1 MPLAVLISH
10 AHDER
15 LLAEAWKTLLSTVS
29 QGAIT
34 PWYSSDR
41 QPGGGMQIGE
51 EWREHL
57 RREILKTNYV
67 LAVVSPQSR
76 DRPWI
81 LYECGLAGGI
91 AQGRQDIN
99 GQSSLTGVVIPI
111 LYSMTAGDLAN
122 PLASF
127 NAYMGDSRGAVIEV
141 CERLVQQAGLTPQ
154 QRLWAQ
160 PIEDYMD
167 AVAAHRPRR
176 AHTAENMIL
185 WRTRI
190 EGLIQSGRSGEVYAT
205 RERMYA
211 TFGRPFKPINVQLH
225 DVLSKIMLDEKHFT
239 EAIEETD
246 YGLALAP
253 DDVDLLHR
261 KALGSLHCHNSA
273 LALQTIAQLTGV
285 DPALASNPE
294 IAGLEGRVRRE
305 IWENSRDPLD
315 LSAARVAYRR
325 ATNANEFDYYCA
337 VNAASLAL
345 AAADT
350 IDAENLFDR
359 ALQGVRKA
367 QEKQPISYWTDF
379 SAGEIALGRGMLQLA
394 CEEYAKGLT
403 RIPLP
408 PARDR
413 ESALKGVRRIAA
425 LRGLSATDI
434 KPIEHLLG

>member
-15 LLAEAWKTLLSTVS
+15 LLAEAWKILLSTIS
-29 QGAIT
+29 QGAIN

-41 QPGGGMQIGE
+41 QPDGGMQIGK

-57 RREILKTNYV
+57 RREILKTDYV
-67 LAVVSPQSR
+67 LAVLSPRSR

-81 LYECGLAGGI
+81 LYECGLADGI

-99 GQSSLTGVVIPI
+99 GQSNLTGVVIPI

-127 NAYMGDSRGAVIEV
+127 NAYMGDSKDAVIEV

-154 QRLWAQ
+154 RRLWAQ
-160 PIEDYMD
+160 PIDDYMD

-190 EGLIQSGRSGEVYAT
+190 ESLVQSGRSSEVYTT
-205 RERMYA
+205 RERMYV
-211 TFGRPFKPINVQLH
+211 TFGKPFKPINVQLH
-225 DVLSKIMLDEKHFT
+225 DVLSKVMLDERYF
-239 EAIEETD
+239 AAAMEETD
-246 YGLALAP
+246 YGLMLAP
-253 DDVDLLHR
+253 DDIDLLHR
-261 KALGSLHCHNSA
+261 KALGSLHCHDRA
-273 LALQTIAQLTGV
+273 LALQTITQLIGV
-285 DPALASNPE
+285 DPALSNNPE

-305 IWENSRDPLD
+305 IWESSRNPLD
-315 LSAARVAYRR
+315 LSAARGAYRR
-325 ATNANEFDYYCA
+325 ATDANKSDYYCA
-337 VNAASLAL
+337 VNAASLSL
-345 AAADT
+345 AASDN
-350 IDAENLFDR
+350 AEANYLFAR
-359 ALQGVRKA
+359 ALQAVRKA

-379 SAGEIALGRGMLQLA
+379 SAGEIALGQGMLQLA
-394 CEEYAKGLT
+394 SEEYAKGLT
-403 RIPLP
+403 RIPAP

-413 ESALKGVRRIAA
+413 ESALKGVRRMAA
-425 LRGLSATDI
+425 LRGFSPTDI
-434 KPIEHLLG
+434 EPVEQLLA

>member
-15 LLAEAWKTLLSTVS
+15 LLAEAWKALLSTVS
-29 QGAIT
+29 QGAIA

-41 QPGGGMQIGE
+41 QPDGGMQIGE

-57 RREILKTNYV
+57 RREIQKTDYI
-67 LAVVSPQSR
+67 LAVLSPQSR

-81 LYECGLAGGI
+81 LYECGLAAGI
-91 AQGRQDIN
+91 AQEKKNIN
-99 GQSSLTGVVIPI
+99 GQHNLTGVVIPI

-127 NAYMGDSRGAVIEV
+127 NVYMGDSKDAVIEV
-141 CERLVQQAGLTPQ
+141 CERLLQQAGLTPQ
-154 QRLWAQ
+154 RNLWAT
-160 PIEDYMD
+160 PIDRYMD

-190 EGLIQSGRSGEVYAT
+190 EALVQSGRSGEVYAT
-205 RERMYA
+205 RARMYA
-211 TFGRPFKPINVQLH
+211 TFGQPFRPMNVQLH
-225 DVLSKIMLDEKHFT
+225 DVLSKIMLDEKHFQA
-239 EAIEETD
+239 AIEETNF
-246 YGLALAP
+246 GLELAP
-253 DDVDLLHR
+253 DDIDLLHR
-261 KALGSLHCHNSA
+261 KALGLLHCHNRDK
-273 LALQTIAQLTGV
+273 ALQTITQLV
-285 DPALASNPE
+285 ALDAALASNPE
-294 IAGLEGRVRRE
+294 IAGLEGRVLRE

-325 ATNANEFDYYCA
+325 ATDANASDYYCA

-350 IDAENLFDR
+350 FDAKNLFDR

-379 SAGEIALGRGMLQLA
+379 SAGEIALGQGTLQLA

-403 RIPLP
+403 RVPAP

-413 ESALKGVRRIAA
+413 ESALKGVRRMAA
-425 LRGLSATDI
+425 LGGFGPTDI